1 MTGNE
6 CNISDMAQDCT
17 YSSRISEL
25 DIPHRA
31 KYLMKQ
37 LLLVLGLI
45 SASCPALC
53 FAAEAPPAAAATP
66 AATPAPNPA
75 DGGAATPPA
84 AANAQPKPAA
94 AAAPA
99 TSAASPQV
107 QVVTSMGS
115 FTVELN
121 AERAP
126 LTVAHFLKNVDQ
138 GQYSGTT
145 FHRVI
150 ANFVIQGGGFDST
163 YKLKAA
169 PTKVV
174 NESGNGLTN
183 QRGTVGMARSQ
194 EPHSSD
200 AQFYV
205 NLYDNEALDPNKT
218 RWGYAV
224 FGKVVQGMEVVD
236 RIGNVATGARAPFK
250 EDAPLKPVVI
260 ERIERVASP

>member
-1 MTGNE
+1 
-6 CNISDMAQDCT
+6 
-17 YSSRISEL
+17 
-25 DIPHRA
+25 
-31 KYLMKQ
+31 MKQ
-37 LLLVLGLI
+37 LILVLGLI
-45 SASCPALC
+45 SASCPAIC

-66 AATPAPNPA
+66 APSPAPSPA
-75 DGGAATPPA
+75 EGAPA
-84 AANAQPKPAA
+84 APAAPA

-99 TSAASPQV
+99 AKAQSKTAAPGASATPAAAPQV
-107 QVVTSMGS
+107 QVVTSLGS
-115 FTVELN
+115 FTLELN

-126 LTVAHFLKNVDQ
+126 LTVAHFLKYVDQ
-138 GQYSGTT
+138 GQYSGTI

-150 ANFVIQGGGFDST
+150 ANFVIQGGGFDGN

-169 PTKVV
+169 PVKVV

-194 EPHSSD
+194 DPHGSD

-236 RIGNVATGARAPFK
+236 RIGNVATGARGPFK